1 MGISGMH
8 REPIIFVVGSA
19 LPQGQ
24 VALEDTL
31 RGRYLEGYRIVA
43 PAVDTDATSIM
54 NWLLEEGE
62 QIALFVYEQP
72 AETGERPRF
81 LDESGA
87 LFPDAHRL
95 LLANSPD
102 VDPAYFAPH
111 TDVAHQSIL
120 YSWNPPEQKLYPVLD
135 ELLAEWRATV

>member
-24 VALEDTL
+24 VALQDTL

-43 PAVDTDATSIM
+43 PAPDTDPTSIM

-62 QIALFVYEQP
+62 QIALLVYEQP
-72 AETGERPRF
+72 
-81 LDESGA
+81 LESGA
-87 LFPDAHRL
+87 RPLFLDQCCVLYPDAHIL
-95 LLANSPD
+95 LLANRPD
-102 VDPAYFAPH
+102 V
-111 TDVAHQSIL
+111 
-120 YSWNPPEQKLYPVLD
+120 
-135 ELLAEWRATV
+135 